1 LLPDEEASK
10 LERAEKLAR
19 RNVQTLV
26 DGNRRDTGLD
36 YAHVDPRP
44 IRSVG
49 IVGAGMMGT
58 AIAAAHVK
66 RALPVVIT
74 DTDEQALA
82 GAAERIAAE
91 LHQPTESAEA
101 QAASKVGGLV
111 EQTAE
116 LARIAQCDLVI
127 ESVVE
132 TLAAKQQVYA
142 RLKPHL
148 SAHTIL
154 ASNTSTIPI
163 EQLAAKLA
171 DPGRFCGIHFFH
183 PVRHRPLV
191 EIVRGPKTSDE
202 TIAAAVVYA
211 KRIEK
216 MPIVV
221 ADGPAFLVNRLLLP
235 YLTEALELLLDG
247 ATIEQVEEAATRFG
261 MAIGPLRILDEIGI
275 DTVVNAARVLWQA
288 FPDRLVA
295 SPLLI
300 AMFKKG
306 RLGRKSGLGF
316 FSYSSETARDGP
328 TSPDP
333 SVEKIIAEWARPPQK
348 LTRETITHR
357 LMLPMVLEATR
368 LLEEK
373 RVRRAQDID
382 LAVLFGLGFPAS
394 RGGLLYWADCVGADR
409 LVEMLR
415 PLEHLGPRL
424 KPTRLLLETASDARR
439 FYDSSAD

>member
-1 LLPDEEASK
+1 MLPDDEASK

-19 RNVQTLV
+19 RNVQALV
-26 DGNRRDTGLD
+26 DANRRDTGLD
-36 YAHVDPRP
+36 YAQVDPRP

-66 RALPVVIT
+66 RDLPVVIT
-74 DTDEQALA
+74 DTDPQALA
-82 GAAERIAAE
+82 GATERIATE
-91 LHQPTESAEA
+91 LDQQTKSPQT
-101 QAASKVGGLV
+101 QAGEVGRLV

-116 LARIAQCDLVI
+116 LARVAQCDLVI
-127 ESVVE
+127 ESVME
-132 TLAAKQQVYA
+132 TLAAKQQVYG
-142 RLKPHL
+142 RLQAHL

-163 EQLAAKLA
+163 EQLATELA
-171 DPGRFCGIHFFH
+171 APGRFCGIHFFH
-183 PVRHRPLV
+183 PVRHRLLV
-191 EIVRGPKTSDE
+191 EIVRGPRTGDE
-202 TIAAAVVYA
+202 TIATAVAYA
-211 KRIEK
+211 KRIQK

-247 ATIEQVEEAATRFG
+247 ATIDQVEQSATRFG

-300 AMFKKG
+300 TMFKKG
-306 RLGRKSGLGF
+306 RLGRKSGSGF
-316 FSYSSETARDGP
+316 FSYSPETACEGLSR
-328 TSPDP
+328 PDP
-333 SVEKIIAEWARPPQK
+333 SAEEIIAEWARPPQK
-348 LTRETITHR
+348 LTPETITHR
-357 LMLPMVLEATR
+357 LILPMVLEATR

-382 LAVLFGLGFPAS
+382 LAVLFGLGFPQS

-409 LVEMLR
+409 IVEMLR
-415 PLEHLGPRL
+415 PLERVGSRL
-424 KPTRLLLETASDARR
+424 KPTRVLLRTASVGRT
-439 FYDSSAD
+439 FYDWSAD